1 MNKYIGTYRISCEF
15 DRANLEPIKEDTY
28 IVCQKNGQIYR
39 IDKNILAY
47 YKPKRGN
54 SEQFATKLFDIGVK
68 SVNNC
73 SSDGDV
79 LIYFSE
85 DSLDIVANE
94 VGASTNGVDIS
105 PSSIRNL
112 RKLDWF
118 KDNIQYYI
126 DKGYYKEK
134 EELTEEEK
142 EVYRQRFANNM
153 NKSADNSNTSTES

>member
-1 MNKYIGTYRISCEF
+1 MLERYKGIYRIACEF
-15 DRANLEPIKEDTY
+15 DRVNLEPIKEDTY
-28 IVCQKNGQIYR
+28 IVCAGSGQIYR
-39 IDKNILAY
+39 VDNNLLAY

-54 SEQFATKLFDIGVK
+54 SEQFVKKLIDKGVK

-85 DSLDIVANE
+85 DSLDIVAEE
-94 VGASTNGVDIS
+94 VGASKNGADIS

-112 RKLDWF
+112 RKLKWF

-126 DKGYYKEK
+126 DNGHYKEK

-142 EVYRQRFANNM
+142 EVYRQRFVNNL
-153 NKSADNSNTSTES
+153 NKSV

>member
-1 MNKYIGTYRISCEF
+1 MNKYKGKFRLSIEF
-15 DRANLEPIKEDTY
+15 DRRNLEPIKDESPF

-39 IDKNILAY
+39 VSDNLLAF

-54 SEQFATKLFDIGVK
+54 SEQFATKLIDLGVK

-73 SSDGDV
+73 SSEGDV
-79 LIYFSE
+79 LIYFAE

-94 VGASTNGVDIS
+94 VVASTNGADIS

-112 RKLDWF
+112 RKLKWF

-126 DKGYYKEK
+126 NNGYYRPK
-134 EELTEEEK
+134 EELTDEEK
-142 EVYRQRFANNM
+142 EVFRQRFANNI
-153 NKSADNSNTSTES
+153 NKSAE

>member
-1 MNKYIGTYRISCEF
+1 MLDKYKGIYRIACEF
-15 DRANLEPIKEDTY
+15 NQVDLAPIKEDTY
-28 IVCQKNGQIYR
+28 IVCAGNGQIYR
-39 IDKNILAY
+39 VDKNLLAY

-54 SEQFATKLFDIGVK
+54 SEQFATKLIDKGVK

-73 SSDGDV
+73 SSEGDV

-85 DSLDIVANE
+85 DSLDIVAEE
-94 VGASTNGVDIS
+94 VGASKNGADIS

-112 RKLDWF
+112 RKLKWF
-118 KDNIQYYI
+118 KDDIQYYI

-134 EELTEEEK
+134 EELTDEEK

-153 NKSADNSNTSTES
+153 NKSAE

>member
-15 DRANLEPIKEDTY
+15 DRRNLEPIKEDT
-28 IVCQKNGQIYR
+28 IIICASNGQIYR
-39 IDKNILAY
+39 VSDNLLAY

-54 SEQFATKLFDIGVK
+54 SEQFATKLIDKGVK

-73 SSDGDV
+73 SSDGDM

-85 DSLDIVANE
+85 DSLDIVAEE
-94 VGASTNGVDIS
+94 VGASTNGADIK
-105 PSSIRNL
+105 PSSIKNL

-118 KDNIQYYI
+118 KKNKQYYI

-142 EVYRQRFANNM
+142 EVYRQRFVNNI
-153 NKSADNSNTSTES
+153 NKSVE

>member
-1 MNKYIGTYRISCEF
+1 MLNYKGKFRLSIEF
-15 DRANLEPIKEDTY
+15 DRRNLEPIKDENPF
-28 IVCQKNGQIYR
+28 IVCRSNSQIYR
-39 IDKNILAY
+39 VSKDILAF

-54 SEQFATKLFDIGVK
+54 SEQFSEKLIELGVK

-94 VGASTNGVDIS
+94 VGASTNGADIS

-112 RKLDWF
+112 RKLKWF

-126 DKGYYKEK
+126 DNGFYKEK
-134 EELTEEEK
+134 EELSEEEK

-153 NKSADNSNTSTES
+153 NKSAE

>member
-1 MNKYIGTYRISCEF
+1 MNKYIGTYRIACEF
-15 DRANLEPIKEDTY
+15 DRRDLSPLKSDTF
-28 IVCQKNGQIYR
+28 IVCQKNSQIYR
-39 IDKNILAY
+39 VSKNILAF

-54 SEQFATKLFDIGVK
+54 SEQFSNKLIDLGVK

-73 SSDGDV
+73 SSDGDM

-85 DSLDIVANE
+85 DSLDIVVNE
-94 VGASTNGVDIS
+94 VGASTNGADIS

-126 DKGYYKEK
+126 DNGHYKEK

-153 NKSADNSNTSTES
+153 NKSAE